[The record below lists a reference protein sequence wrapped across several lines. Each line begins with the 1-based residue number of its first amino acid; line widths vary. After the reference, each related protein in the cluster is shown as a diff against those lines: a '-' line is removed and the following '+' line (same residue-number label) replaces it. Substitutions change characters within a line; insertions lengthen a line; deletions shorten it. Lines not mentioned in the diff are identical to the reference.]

1 MLRKGAYLLAGSGVG
16 TTGYLLTRT
25 EEERRRINQLK
36 QASFRIANLVS
47 TVGYIATDYGIAMS
61 MRHEDKREREYDVC
75 RKLLKELQEKEESL
89 TFDQWNAKNKDDLIQ
104 AQNKFAD
111 NKQLISEL
119 SERLASLRSNKDG
132 EEPSYWSN
140 IHTRSAIRLRDMC
153 VENKGVYIKLGQH
166 LAMLDYLIP
175 HEYQEVLTTLLS
187 QNPTT
192 PWEYVRSVIKEDLG
206 AYPEDLFLSIDPIP
220 IASASLAQVHTAYGK
235 NGQKY
240 AVKVQHI
247 DLLSGSDGDRYAITY
262 IVDLLSKVFKQFDYN
277 WLTKEMNRNLPEEL
291 DFLNEARN
299 IKQCTHNFKNEIIHG
314 TVAVPIVQDSL
325 TSTRV
330 LTMSFE
336 EGSYVTDLAAIE
348 SMRLRKKDIAKA
360 ISKVFCQQM

>member
-192 PWEYVRSVIKEDLG
+192 PW
-206 AYPEDLFLSIDPIP
+206 
-220 IASASLAQVHTAYGK
+220 
-235 NGQKY
+235 
-240 AVKVQHI
+240 
-247 DLLSGSDGDRYAITY
+247 
-262 IVDLLSKVFKQFDYN
+262 
-277 WLTKEMNRNLPEEL
+277 
-291 DFLNEARN
+291 
-299 IKQCTHNFKNEIIHG
+299 
-314 TVAVPIVQDSL
+314 
-325 TSTRV
+325 
-330 LTMSFE
+330 
-336 EGSYVTDLAAIE
+336 
-348 SMRLRKKDIAKA
+348 
-360 ISKVFCQQM
+360 